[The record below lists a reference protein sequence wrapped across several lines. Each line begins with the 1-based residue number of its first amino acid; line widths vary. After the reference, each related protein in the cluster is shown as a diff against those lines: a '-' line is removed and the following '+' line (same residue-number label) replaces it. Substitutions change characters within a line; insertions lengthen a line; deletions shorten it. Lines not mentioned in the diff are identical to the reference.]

1 MDLTT
6 GRLAPGFHRRDM
18 SGRREELRRL
28 VSFPADEWDA
38 VSGSAFLQELADVMV
53 ESAIGCLS
61 LPLALADGFLIDG
74 QPVSI
79 PLAVEEPSVVA
90 AASFAARL
98 TRRDGGFQTRASE
111 PVMAAQVFL
120 EHAAPDAERRILDAE
135 RDVRAALGP
144 CLASLERRGGGYRGI
159 RTRSLGS
166 ATLRVDILIDVRD
179 SMGANR
185 LNTAAETAR
194 SVLERASGGR
204 ALMAVLSNAG
214 TERTA
219 RAAFEIPVER
229 LAPGLPPGLDG
240 AEAARRIAA
249 ASAIARDDPERA
261 VTNNKGIMNGIAS
274 LALATMNDTRAV
286 EAAAHAW
293 ASRDGRYRSLSSFTT
308 DGRMLKGEIELPV
321 VMGSAGGSVS
331 FHPAARA
338 CLRILGNPDGARLC
352 RIAAALGLAQNLAA
366 VRALVTDGIQKG
378 HMRLHLARV
387 AWQAGARGEEARR
400 VADEMANSGVADVDA
415 ARSLLEL
422 RRHLEDEHGAPP
434 RQRPRRR
441 SPS

>member
-1 MDLTT
+1 MDPTT

-18 SGRREELRRL
+18 SGRRDELRRF
-28 VSFPADEWDA
+28 VSFPEDEWNA
-38 VSGSAFLQELADVMV
+38 ISGPASMEELADVMV

-74 QPVSI
+74 EPVSI
-79 PLAVEEPSVVA
+79 PMAVEEPSVVA

-111 PVMAAQVFL
+111 PVMTAQVFL
-120 EHAAPDAERRILDAE
+120 ENAVPDAERRIQEAE
-135 RDVRAALGP
+135 PEVRTALGP
-144 CLASLERRGGGYRGI
+144 CLASLERRGGGYRSMHAHG
-159 RTRSLGS
+159 LGPS
-166 ATLRVDILIDVRD
+166 TVRVDLLIDVRD

-194 SVLERASGGR
+194 PVLERACGGR

-214 TERTA
+214 TGRIA
-219 RAAFEIPVER
+219 GAAFEIPVGR
-229 LAPGLPPGLDG
+229 LAPGLPPGVDG

-249 ASAIARDDPERA
+249 ASVIARDDPERA

-321 VMGSAGGSVS
+321 VMGSAGGSVG

-338 CLRILGNPDGARLC
+338 CLRMLGNPDGPRLS

-366 VRALVTDGIQKG
+366 VLALVTHGIQKG

-400 VADEMANSGVADVDA
+400 VADAMADAGASDLEA
-415 ARSLLEL
+415 ARSLLE
-422 RRHLEDEHGAPP
+422 RGRG
-434 RQRPRRR
+434 QRGR
-441 SPS
+441 